1 MAIRGNIAVICMA
14 SALWAGQA
22 FGLTPLPQP
31 CSYEGTKVDGAEIV
45 NSSREDNE
53 FVVYITETR
62 AERVVYYLEHCP
74 SGKILRA
81 KSGPE
86 ALPVD
91 HPRSAQTLWDTML
104 AALES
109 DAPVT
114 LKQLQGQLRA
124 HGLQTRRY
132 TSKNES
138 CACNAYAPDTRGRK
152 RPYRKVTQ

>member
-1 MAIRGNIAVICMA
+1 MALWGNIAVACAA
-14 SALWAGQA
+14 STLWVGQA

-45 NSSREDNE
+45 NSAREDNG
-53 FVVYITETR
+53 FVVYMTETR

-91 HPRSAQTLWDTML
+91 HPRSANRLWDTML
-104 AALES
+104 AALET

-114 LKQLQGQLRA
+114 LKQLQAQLRDQ
-124 HGLQTRRY
+124 GLQTQRY
-132 TSKNES
+132 TSKTES

-152 RPYRKVTQ
+152 KPYRKVPQ